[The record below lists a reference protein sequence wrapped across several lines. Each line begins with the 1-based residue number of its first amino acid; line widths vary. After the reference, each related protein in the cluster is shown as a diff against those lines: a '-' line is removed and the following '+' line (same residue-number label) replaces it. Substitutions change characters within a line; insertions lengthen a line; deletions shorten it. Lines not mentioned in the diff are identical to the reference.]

1 LKSTYS
7 EIRNKAIDQSI
18 LREVLCWNVIVV
30 ERVVL
35 LPVGLHDSLIP
46 MLESARE
53 SLSSCKPL
61 IGPVATQ
68 SYNPVAE
75 LSTECCVSCSR
86 LYRQHKHW
94 GYILTRKEVSTG
106 LCNFSSPDCTRE
118 HIISWKAFF
127 LLGFNICA
135 ERLLFLLFLHVL
147 HFCKRTEVFK
157 LWNLQLILKSL

>member
-1 LKSTYS
+1 MKSTYS

-46 MLESARE
+46 MLESAHE

-106 LCNFSSPDCTRE
+106 LC
-118 HIISWKAFF
+118 KF
-127 LLGFNICA
+127 LITGLY
-135 ERLLFLLFLHVL
+135 
-147 HFCKRTEVFK
+147 KRTYYLLEGFFFCWVSISVRRDCCSCCFFMFYTSVK
-157 LWNLQLILKSL
+157 ELRYSSFGICS